1 MNNTLEALFD
11 VTIRRPFLVILTI
24 ILIVCTAAY
33 GASKLTFKSDYR
45 VFFGSENPQ
54 LTAFENMQKT
64 FTKNDGVAY

>member
-1 MNNTLEALFD
+1 
-11 VTIRRPFLVILTI
+11 V
-24 ILIVCTAAY
+24 AAY

-64 FTKNDGVAY
+64 FTKNDGIAFIVSPKEMSINFHKPVKATII